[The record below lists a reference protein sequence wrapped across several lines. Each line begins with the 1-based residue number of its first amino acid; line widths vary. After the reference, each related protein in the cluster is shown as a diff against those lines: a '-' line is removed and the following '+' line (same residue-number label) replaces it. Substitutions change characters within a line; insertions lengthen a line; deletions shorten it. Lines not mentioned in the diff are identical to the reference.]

1 MIHYN
6 YNATRYKKCNN
17 VSLLND
23 KDVKTIERKKEGKKT
38 NNHHRSSIVKLILYN
53 LNSNQMINRDAK
65 KETITVTN
73 VSHELKKK
81 RRKILCRWMEQRIA
95 RGIRIFLF
103 EARSETRHLNVSKGP
118 EDYIVSGSVSRWK
131 ENESWN
137 RAIRSGSG
145 EFITIAVE
153 GSLRRRRLQDKNL
166 SFFWYRFILS
176 KILSFHLCIINLKFY
191 FI

>member
-1 MIHYN
+1 
-6 YNATRYKKCNN
+6 
-17 VSLLND
+17 
-23 KDVKTIERKKEGKKT
+23 
-38 NNHHRSSIVKLILYN
+38 
-53 LNSNQMINRDAK
+53 MINRDAK

-131 ENESWN
+131 ENESWIVQFDPEAEN
-137 RAIRSGSG
+137 SLLYSCRRKSADYTTRIFRSSDI
-145 EFITIAVE
+145 F
-153 GSLRRRRLQDKNL
+153 L
-166 SFFWYRFILS
+166 
-176 KILSFHLCIINLKFY
+176 FHRKFY
-191 FI
+191 FIYLSLNKNVSILVKFLISLMYRGNDDV

>member
-1 MIHYN
+1 
-6 YNATRYKKCNN
+6 
-17 VSLLND
+17 
-23 KDVKTIERKKEGKKT
+23 
-38 NNHHRSSIVKLILYN
+38 
-53 LNSNQMINRDAK
+53 MINRDAK

-118 EDYIVSGSVSRWK
+118 EDYIVSESVSRWK

-153 GSLRRRRLQDKNL
+153 GSLRRTKAITRQE
-166 SFFWYRFILS
+166 SFVLPISFYFIENFVISFIYWS
-176 KILSFHLCIINLKFY
+176 KILFHLLVIIRTYIYCF
-191 FI
+191 

>member
-1 MIHYN
+1 
-6 YNATRYKKCNN
+6 
-17 VSLLND
+17 
-23 KDVKTIERKKEGKKT
+23 
-38 NNHHRSSIVKLILYN
+38 
-53 LNSNQMINRDAK
+53 MINRDAK

-153 GSLRRRRLQDKNL
+153 GSLRRTKAITRQE
-166 SFFWYRFILS
+166 SFVLPISFYFIENFVISFIYWS
-176 KILSFHLCIINLKFY
+176 KILFHLLVIIRTYIYY
-191 FI
+191 F

>member
-1 MIHYN
+1 
-6 YNATRYKKCNN
+6 
-17 VSLLND
+17 
-23 KDVKTIERKKEGKKT
+23 
-38 NNHHRSSIVKLILYN
+38 
-53 LNSNQMINRDAK
+53 MINRDAK

-103 EARSETRHLNVSKGP
+103 EARSETRHLNISKGP

-145 EFITIAVE
+145 EFITI
-153 GSLRRRRLQDKNL
+153 
-166 SFFWYRFILS
+166 
-176 KILSFHLCIINLKFY
+176 
-191 FI
+191 

>member
-1 MIHYN
+1 
-6 YNATRYKKCNN
+6 
-17 VSLLND
+17 
-23 KDVKTIERKKEGKKT
+23 
-38 NNHHRSSIVKLILYN
+38 
-53 LNSNQMINRDAK
+53 MINRDAK

-145 EFITIAVE
+145 EFITI
-153 GSLRRRRLQDKNL
+153 Q
-166 SFFWYRFILS
+166 LS
-176 KILSFHLCIINLKFY
+176 KEVCDEADYTTRIFRSSDIFFLKFHRKFY
-191 FI
+191 FIYLSLNKNVSILVKFLISLMYRGNDDV